1 MDEHTLKTIKL
12 SEGMK
17 TFTPPKVE
25 LWTGRP
31 SGQEAY
37 LHEKVKCIDLYA
49 DQSEGKGHG
58 FAILGYACDEG
69 VRRNQGR
76 PGAAQGPDAIRVQLA
91 KLPNH
96 LDQKTHLWDTGTIG
110 CTEGDMEM
118 AQAQLATRVTSL
130 LQRGVFPVL
139 IGGGHDMA
147 YGHFQ
152 GIKRCLAK
160 NKTIGIINFDAHFD
174 LRANDNGNTSG
185 TPFYQVAR
193 ELMADHQSFKY
204 LCLGI
209 REDANDKI
217 LFKRAAELGVEYMRS
232 DQFTMYRLEQV
243 KKEIRLFTEKVDHLY
258 VTIDLDGFSS
268 AYAPGVSAASPMG
281 FSPDIVQESLNVMIE
296 SKKLIS
302 VDVAEMSPAYDKDG
316 QTAKLAASM
325 LHYIIHKV
333 AYSSQDL

>member
-1 MDEHTLKTIKL
+1 M
-12 SEGMK
+12 
-17 TFTPPKVE
+17 
-25 LWTGRP
+25 
-31 SGQEAY
+31 EA
-37 LHEKVKCIDLYA
+37 
-49 DQSEGKGHG
+49 
-58 FAILGYACDEG
+58 
-69 VRRNQGR
+69 
-76 PGAAQGPDAIRVQLA
+76 
-91 KLPNH
+91 
-96 LDQKTHLWDTGTIG
+96 
-110 CTEGDMEM
+110 
-118 AQAQLATRVTSL
+118 AQAQLAEQVSSL
-130 LQRGVFPVL
+130 LEQGIFPVL

-152 GIKRCLAK
+152 GIKRYLAK

-174 LRANDNGNTSG
+174 LRANDHGKTSG

-193 ELMADHQSFKY
+193 ELMAEHRSFNY

-209 REDANDKI
+209 REDANDNV
-217 LFKRAAELGVEYMRS
+217 LFKRAEELGVKYMRS
-232 DQFTMYRLEQV
+232 DQFAMYRLEQV
-243 KKEIRLFTEKVDHLY
+243 KKEISLFIEKVDHLY